1 MLIRYNL
8 TIFTFLLE
16 LPEIINTN
24 ILNLLPTK
32 VAHYVSGVVI
42 DFPILWSFWET
53 VFRPQ
58 VYGLQTSVAGI
69 NLPSPV
75 GTAAGLDK
83 NCKALSTF
91 LHLGFGFAVGGT
103 VTLNKRLGYSP
114 PRLVRLKEQQALYN
128 RMGFPNN
135 GATYSAEN
143 MIRLKESKDIGRVFV
158 SISGDSTEDILKCA
172 LTLAPHCTILE
183 VNVSCPSIPN
193 LQNFQNPKTLL
204 SLTEELSKS
213 NLPVPFLVKLPP
225 WEDNINDI
233 KNSIALAYSAA
244 TGGAA
249 GLVIAN
255 TKKVVIS
262 DLSTDEGGLSGV
274 PLFQDTLRMV
284 EEVNRSVNGIDI
296 IASGGITSAKD
307 VWRVLARG
315 ACAAEIYTALVYQ
328 GPFLPRRIN
337 LELKKMM
344 EVAGI
349 DNVAD
354 IGGEPPEL

>member
-1 MLIRYNL
+1 M
-8 TIFTFLLE
+8 
-16 LPEIINTN
+16 INTN
-24 ILNLLPTK
+24 ILNLLPTELAHSVSE
-32 VAHYVSGVVI
+32 VAMST
-42 DFPILWSFWET
+42 PILWSFWET
-53 VFRPQ
+53 VFRPH
-58 VYGLQTSVAGI
+58 VSGLQTSVAGVT
-69 NLPSPV
+69 LLSPIAA
-75 GTAAGLDK
+75 AAGLDK

-103 VTLNKRLGYSP
+103 VTLNKRPGHPP
-114 PRLVRLKEQQALYN
+114 PRLVRLKGQQALYN
-128 RMGFPNN
+128 CLGFPNN
-135 GATYSAEN
+135 GATYSAERL
-143 MIRLKESKDIGRVFV
+143 IRLKGRKVRGKVFV

-172 LTLAPHCTILE
+172 LTLAPHCTALE
-183 VNVSCPSIPN
+183 VNISSPNTSN
-193 LQNFQNPKTLL
+193 LQNFQSPKTLL

-225 WEDNINDI
+225 WEDNISDI
-233 KNSIALAYSAA
+233 KNSISLAYSAA
-244 TGGAA
+244 TGGAS

-255 TKKVVIS
+255 TKKVVTS
-262 DLSTDEGGLSGV
+262 NLSMGKGGLSGV
-274 PLFQDTLRMV
+274 PLFQDTLRMI

-354 IGGEPPEL
+354 IGGEPPKL